1 MERYSGPDLRKKS
14 VKNKKLLI
22 KNLYTGLFFVFTLF
36 CLSCSLKYDE
46 VVNAEETNPE
56 FIFDHAKMVRYEN
69 NKETVLVKADN
80 IEQYKDSSV
89 TYGKNVKFTTYDKEQ
104 KLETEGSCGYL
115 YADTDLEL
123 YELYDGIKLFS
134 KVQNTNF
141 FADMLKWDGQTEQ
154 LIGGR
159 KDTVRVEKDG
169 TVLYGTGFS
178 ASGVS
183 KSFSFSG
190 TVSGEIE
197 TKDNSGE

>member
-1 MERYSGPDLRKKS
+1 M
-14 VKNKKLLI
+14 KNRKLLI
-22 KNLYTGLFFVFTLF
+22 EKLYTGLFFVFTLF